1 MLYTIVIIL
10 TLIAAILLIGIVLIQ
25 KSKGGGL
32 GSTFASSNSILGV
45 RRTNDVVE
53 KATWYLAG
61 AVALLSILSVFCAPS
76 LTKQNDLST
85 QLPAPAA
92 APVATEAPAAA
103 PAAETANE
111 AAVAAE
117 TTAETA
123 ALQDAVENSAAAE
136 TATN

>member
-61 AVALLSILSVFCAPS
+61 AVALLSILSVFCAPA
-76 LTKQNDLST
+76 LTKDSGIRS
-85 QLPAPAA
+85 QLPASA
-92 APVATEAPAAA
+92 APAATEAPAAEAPAAAAAEEVENVEVQAVEA
-103 PAAETANE
+103 PAAETQE
-111 AAVAAE
+111 A
-117 TTAETA
+117 
-123 ALQDAVENSAAAE
+123 L
-136 TATN
+136 

>member
-76 LTKQNDLST
+76 LTKDSGIRS
-85 QLPAPAA
+85 QLPASVAPA
-92 APVATEAPAAA
+92 ATEAPAAEAPAAAAAEEVENVEVQAVEA
-103 PAAETANE
+103 PAAETQE
-111 AAVAAE
+111 A
-117 TTAETA
+117 
-123 ALQDAVENSAAAE
+123 L
-136 TATN
+136 

>member
-53 KATWYLAG
+53 KATWYLAA

-76 LTKQNDLST
+76 LTSDLKT
-85 QLPAPAA
+85 TIPATTTPATT
-92 APVATEAPAAA
+92 APVSAETVPAAA
-103 PAAETANE
+103 PAAD
-111 AAVAAE
+111 AAPAA
-117 TTAETA
+117 TDAAPAATDAAAATA
-123 ALQDAVENSAAAE
+123 ADAASGAE
-136 TATN
+136 

>member
-61 AVALLSILSVFCAPS
+61 AVALLSILSVFSAPS
-76 LTKQNDLST
+76 LTKDSGIRS
-85 QLPAPAA
+85 QLPASA
-92 APVATEAPAAA
+92 APAATEAPAAEAPAAAAAEEVENVEVQAVEA
-103 PAAETANE
+103 PAAETQE
-111 AAVAAE
+111 A
-117 TTAETA
+117 
-123 ALQDAVENSAAAE
+123 L
-136 TATN
+136 

>member
-10 TLIAAILLIGIVLIQ
+10 TLISAVLLIGIVLIQ

-53 KATWYLAG
+53 KVTWYLAG

-76 LTKQNDLST
+76 LTSDGLRTQPKVDNTIPATEAPSAEVPVT
-85 QLPAPAA
+85 QLPAPA
-92 APVATEAPAAA
+92 PAAD
-103 PAAETANE
+103 AE
-111 AAVAAE
+111 
-117 TTAETA
+117 
-123 ALQDAVENSAAAE
+123 
-136 TATN
+136 

>member
-10 TLIAAILLIGIVLIQ
+10 TLIAAVLLIGIVLIQ

-76 LTKQNDLST
+76 LTKDSGIRSHIETPVQ
-85 QLPAPAA
+85 APATD
-92 APVATEAPAAA
+92 APVQA
-103 PAAETANE
+103 PAAE
-111 AAVAAE
+111 
-117 TTAETA
+117 
-123 ALQDAVENSAAAE
+123 
-136 TATN
+136 

>member
-1 MLYTIVIIL
+1 MLYTLVIIL
-10 TLIAAILLIGIVLIQ
+10 TLIAAILLIGVVLIQ

-76 LTKQNDLST
+76 LTHDNGIRSH
-85 QLPAPAA
+85 
-92 APVATEAPAAA
+92 VEAPAAIPATDA
-103 PAAETANE
+103 PAAE
-111 AAVAAE
+111 
-117 TTAETA
+117 
-123 ALQDAVENSAAAE
+123 
-136 TATN
+136 

>member
-32 GSTFASSNSILGV
+32 GSTFAGSNSILGV

-76 LTKQNDLST
+76 LTKDNGLSS
-85 QLPAPAA
+85 QLPAGTP
-92 APVATEAPAAA
+92 APVATEAPAAETSAPAVEEA
-103 PAAETANE
+103 PAAETP
-111 AAVAAE
+111 AAE
-117 TTAETA
+117 AGE
-123 ALQDAVENSAAAE
+123 
-136 TATN
+136 

>member
-85 QLPAPAA
+85 KLPVEAA

-103 PAAETANE
+103 AEATEAAAARVEAETAE
-111 AAVAAE
+111 LQAE
-117 TTAETA
+117 
-123 ALQDAVENSAAAE
+123 VESSAAAE

>member
-76 LTKQNDLST
+76 LTKDSGIRS
-85 QLPAPAA
+85 QLPASA
-92 APVATEAPAAA
+92 APAATEAPAAEAPAAAAAEEVENIEVQAVEA
-103 PAAETANE
+103 PAAETQE
-111 AAVAAE
+111 A
-117 TTAETA
+117 
-123 ALQDAVENSAAAE
+123 L
-136 TATN
+136 

>member
-1 MLYTIVIIL
+1 MLYTLVIIL
-10 TLIAAILLIGIVLIQ
+10 TLIAAVLLIGVVLIQ

-76 LTKQNDLST
+76 LTHDSGIRSHIE
-85 QLPAPAA
+85 APAA
-92 APVATEAPAAA
+92 IPATEAPV
-103 PAAETANE
+103 AE
-111 AAVAAE
+111 
-117 TTAETA
+117 
-123 ALQDAVENSAAAE
+123 
-136 TATN
+136 